1 MEKEMG
7 MEMALEMEK
16 EMEIVNAPPSPH
28 VVGPNPP
35 HPSLPLP
42 PHTRL
47 VTLAVCGLHSPM
59 VQHGGGGPTHKPHP
73 YPNKGGNSPT
83 FPRPLPPVSHGSGV
97 AGLGPSLNVF
107 CRPVPRTGWA
117 ARAYPGGARLLSPK
131 TAVLVR
137 PLQRFSSCGCTPW
150 YGSVRSRGCGVRGWP
165 AST

>member
-7 MEMALEMEK
+7 MELALEMEK

-47 VTLAVCGLHSPM
+47 VTLAVCGLRSPM

-73 YPNKGGNSPT
+73 YPKKRREPT
-83 FPRPLPPVSHGSGV
+83 HLPSVHHCQAPMGV
-97 AGLGPSLNVF
+97 ACGLRQNL
-107 CRPVPRTGWA
+107 A
-117 ARAYPGGARLLSPK
+117 
-131 TAVLVR
+131 
-137 PLQRFSSCGCTPW
+137 
-150 YGSVRSRGCGVRGWP
+150 
-165 AST
+165 